1 MSDPVVNARPVC
13 AHTEQQIIVIQ
24 LQIFLCPQE
33 TRKLSDRIRNSFL
46 QMKPV
51 FREIS
56 LQIAA
61 TVLSNMRA

>member
-33 TRKLSDRIRNSFL
+33 TRKLWDRIRNFFC
-46 QMKPV
+46 K
-51 FREIS
+51 
-56 LQIAA
+56 
-61 TVLSNMRA
+61 